1 MQSEECRVRRT
12 KPHHAAALGHKDVAS
27 VVSGGGRALKGRGV
41 ESTWLLQ
48 IHAEVTKG
56 GKAGVKG
63 VRPFLFIPQV
73 SLFPA
78 VLSYLRSTQV
88 CPRLKPHAI
97 SADSGSGLVAA
108 ATYYLR
114 SAPVQ
119 VSSLSSPRLRESQ
132 QEILNVE

>member
-1 MQSEECRVRRT
+1 
-12 KPHHAAALGHKDVAS
+12 
-27 VVSGGGRALKGRGV
+27 V

-108 ATYYLR
+108 ATYLVRRGGLRYQLIAKATYLVRHGRLRFILR
-114 SAPVQ
+114 S
-119 VSSLSSPRLRESQ
+119 RSQ
-132 QEILNVE
+132 PPKTF